1 MAVAEAK
8 GLLESVNLVE
18 ESDTLEVSSAPRSS
32 WKPLA
37 VVAAAGLLIGG
48 LASFRHLGG
57 HRDTST
63 QSLRAAT
70 ILDTS
75 AGKASA
81 IIDKI
86 FADHGVGNEAG
97 SYLEE
102 NQVLDG
108 SSQTRLN
115 SAYMC
120 SSVDWYSVAHETV
133 GLEDKDVQEQLKGLG
148 VLEYCDP
155 ETGKAKDDATCKA
168 VFAAIEARLELNKQ
182 IPEGPKMMA
191 YMRSKW
197 YADEKGHYASWGT
210 SKDPHD
216 ILANTASGLCDIIRV
231 VLNQANNQQGSS
243 TCGPSAIL
251 ASLIHTKPAQAIKV
265 AMKLMWE
272 GVIPGMP
279 EAPCDYI
286 YKQEPGMVPLKEKD
300 CGHNPSADCLAS
312 SIGGHPMGLEGA
324 FTQVA
329 IASQVKAMNL
339 KQGYYERSDVCK
351 HDQTLMVDC
360 PNDDCSV
367 SGHSLEC
374 KTCGVAVHDFLKN
387 DIRPEA
393 MAQFTVPSQI
403 MYMCDH
409 VLGSG
414 DGSCKYVFDKTPCAG
429 KLDGDTCQKL
439 AIMDGLTGDDAK
451 TYLEYMATATAT
463 GQVSSAYHIK
473 ATLPAGKTRTD
484 KYMAMMDDTKE
495 DMLIVLKTLKPKPLS
510 DKMIEQI
517 CNAKYAIIQ
526 VESDALQVK
535 TKIDDCST
543 AQCKHWVILE
553 TQGCK
558 QKEGKV
564 EIWSWAQKYEMPFDY
579 LKKCVCGAVIL

>member
-197 YADEKGHYASWGT
+197 YADTKGS
-210 SKDPHD
+210 
-216 ILANTASGLCDIIRV
+216 LC
-231 VLNQANNQQGSS
+231 LLGHQQGSS
-243 TCGPSAIL
+243 R
-251 ASLIHTKPAQAIKV
+251 H
-265 AMKLMWE
+265 
-272 GVIPGMP
+272 PG
-279 EAPCDYI
+279 
-286 YKQEPGMVPLKEKD
+286 KHSFRPL
-300 CGHNPSADCLAS
+300 
-312 SIGGHPMGLEGA
+312 
-324 FTQVA
+324 
-329 IASQVKAMNL
+329 
-339 KQGYYERSDVCK
+339 
-351 HDQTLMVDC
+351 
-360 PNDDCSV
+360 
-367 SGHSLEC
+367 
-374 KTCGVAVHDFLKN
+374 
-387 DIRPEA
+387 
-393 MAQFTVPSQI
+393 
-403 MYMCDH
+403 
-409 VLGSG
+409 
-414 DGSCKYVFDKTPCAG
+414 
-429 KLDGDTCQKL
+429 
-439 AIMDGLTGDDAK
+439 
-451 TYLEYMATATAT
+451 
-463 GQVSSAYHIK
+463 
-473 ATLPAGKTRTD
+473 
-484 KYMAMMDDTKE
+484 
-495 DMLIVLKTLKPKPLS
+495 
-510 DKMIEQI
+510 
-517 CNAKYAIIQ
+517 
-526 VESDALQVK
+526 
-535 TKIDDCST
+535 
-543 AQCKHWVILE
+543 
-553 TQGCK
+553 
-558 QKEGKV
+558 
-564 EIWSWAQKYEMPFDY
+564 
-579 LKKCVCGAVIL
+579 